1 VPPAADRVP
10 VQVALLPPA
19 DVFPIVIADRV
30 LEVAEDLEV
39 FFNSLCRLNCRLVI
53 NGVQNNRSV
62 FTTFT
67 RYTIRCTEVPG

>member
-1 VPPAADRVP
+1 
-10 VQVALLPPA
+10 
-19 DVFPIVIADRV
+19 VIADRL